1 MLRKRVQRR
10 PGADVLPLDKNSVKT
25 RPSGGVG
32 SIGRRWH
39 CTPLRRSAGMRVEE
53 CGCGGVRSPGLHP
66 TRAGRHRCVFQ
77 TERCISTA
85 GNARLPPTARPSL
98 TLDRPSPV
106 LRPALPPCPFV
117 HIGRRTAGRPPRFPR
132 AAPTEA
138 RNRRR
143 CFAFSSPMT
152 SGSSSVGRASASHAE
167 GRGFDPR
174 LPLHLSVEFRV
185 ANGEWSVPSAPRF
198 RFFFSFDTRTSPLVT
213 VRAVSSAV

>member
-1 MLRKRVQRR
+1 LVQKILCKEIQRR

-25 RPSGGVG
+25 RPSGGIG

-39 CTPLRRSAGMRVEE
+39 CTPLRRSAGMRV
-53 CGCGGVRSPGLHP
+53 GVWGVRSGLP
-66 TRAGRHRCVFQ
+66 STSAGRHRCVFQ
-77 TERCISTA
+77 NERCTSTA
-85 GNARLPPTARPSL
+85 GNTWLSPHCPPLPDAWPPISRSPSRSSPLPIRAHRPT
-98 TLDRPSPV
+98 D
-106 LRPALPPCPFV
+106 
-117 HIGRRTAGRPPRFPR
+117 GRTPPRFAR

-174 LPLHLSVEFRV
+174 LPLHLRVWNVEL
-185 ANGEWSVPSAPRF
+185 GVPNSP
-198 RFFFSFDTRTSPLVT
+198 SLHIPQSQLPTRPCPGG
-213 VRAVSSAV
+213 